1 MSDPYLW
8 LKWTHILSATLLF
21 GTGIGTAFHML
32 ATHRRGNPEAILI
45 AAKNTILADWLFTA
59 PSGIV
64 QLATG
69 AGLIWVAGHDPAE
82 SWLVAATAL
91 FALAIACWVKVA
103 QLQYRI
109 RDLAEAARNA
119 GALSDS
125 YHRTVRL
132 WFILGWPAFFAF
144 LAVFVLMVFK
154 PTLW

>member
-1 MSDPYLW
+1 TINALRISP
-8 LKWTHILSATLLF
+8 S
-21 GTGIGTAFHML
+21 
-32 ATHRRGNPEAILI
+32 PVVAIE
-45 AAKNTILADWLFTA
+45 T
-59 PSGIV
+59 
-64 QLATG
+64 
-69 AGLIWVAGHDPAE
+69 
-82 SWLVAATAL
+82 
-91 FALAIACWVKVA
+91 ACWVKVA